1 MPDSA
6 QSGQPYTDF
15 FYELIYILKCL
26 CFHLLTR
33 LNKYSQLAQ
42 PCLSEVIVTS
52 SNVNI
57 NGYYQCLIK

>member
-6 QSGQPYTDF
+6 QFGQPYTDL
-15 FYELIYILKCL
+15 FYELIYILECL
-26 CFHLLTR
+26 CFRLLTR